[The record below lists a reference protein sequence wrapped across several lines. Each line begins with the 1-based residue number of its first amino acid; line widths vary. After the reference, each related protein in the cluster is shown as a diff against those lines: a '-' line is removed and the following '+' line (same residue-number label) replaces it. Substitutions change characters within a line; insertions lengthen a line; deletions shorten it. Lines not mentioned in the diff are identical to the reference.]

1 MKAPSTASAFF
12 RVLKFSRAILP
23 LLLLAVIPLS
33 TQAQQK
39 VDERALIEV
48 KHGVSISKDS
58 LFLLNFRFRMQNR
71 LGFTSVSGDDLSAA
85 VVDARVRR
93 LRLRMDGFLLNRK
106 LAYYIQLSL
115 SRSDLDL
122 ESGNVA
128 QPVRD
133 AMIYYHFTK
142 KFYIGFGQGKLPGN
156 RQRVV
161 SSGNQQFAD
170 RSIVNGLYTLDRD
183 FGVFAYWTIPA
194 GSQELRLKGA
204 FSSGDGRGASPGN
217 SGMAYTGRVE
227 WLPFGKFT
235 SSGDYSE
242 GDLEF
247 EPLPKLS
254 LAAVY
259 SYNDRAGR
267 TGGQFGR
274 DLYAARDINT
284 FIADA
289 MLKYRGWA
297 LSTEFFERSSN
308 DALTYSDAGELSA
321 VRVGQ
326 GLNTQLSKLFPSK
339 YELAARYS
347 LLAPE
352 RGLLGQTPYT
362 EELLLGSSKYLNG
375 HRIKL
380 QLYVGYRWLEHHMA
394 LEAPGNA
401 WTTMFQVEFGI

>member
-1 MKAPSTASAFF
+1 MNERLSELYVIFKAA
-12 RVLKFSRAILP
+12 RLV
-23 LLLLAVIPLS
+23 LLLAVLPVGL
-33 TQAQQK
+33 QAQQEL
-39 VDERALIEV
+39 DERALINVE
-48 KHGVSISKDS
+48 KGVSIRKDS
-58 LFLLNFRFRMQNR
+58 LFLLNLRFRMQNR

-85 VVDARVRR
+85 IVDARVRR
-93 LRLRMDGFLLNRK
+93 LRLRFDGFVLNSR
-106 LAYYIQLSL
+106 LEYYIQLSF
-115 SRSDLDL
+115 SKSDLEL

-133 AMIYYHFTK
+133 AMIYYHFNK

-170 RSIVNGLYTLDRD
+170 RSIANGLYTLDRD

-227 WLPFGKFT
+227 WLPFGSFT
-235 SSGDYSE
+235 NSGDYSE

-247 EPLPKLS
+247 ESTPKLS

-289 MLKYRGWA
+289 VLKYSGWA
-297 LSTEFFERSSN
+297 LSTEYFERSSN
-308 DALTYSDAGELSA
+308 DAVTFSDAGDLSA

-326 GLNTQLSKLFPSK
+326 GLNAQLSKIFQSK
-339 YELAARYS
+339 YEVAARYS
-347 LLAPE
+347 LLSPE
-352 RGLLGQTPYT
+352 RGLLGQTLFT

-380 QLYVGYRWLEHHMA
+380 QLYVGYRWQEHQMA
-394 LEAPGNA
+394 LDAPGSA

>member
-1 MKAPSTASAFF
+1 MRYALFQ
-12 RVLKFSRAILP
+12 VLIPTRIF
-23 LLLLAVIPLS
+23 LAVLLFVVVPL
-33 TQAQQK
+33 TAMAQQE
-39 VDERALIEV
+39 VDERALIDV
-48 KHGVSISKDS
+48 HDGIRISDDS
-58 LFLLNFRFRMQNR
+58 LFLLNLRFRMQNR

-85 VVDARVRR
+85 IVDARVRR
-93 LRLRMDGFLLNRK
+93 MRLRLDGFVLNKK
-106 LAYYIQLSL
+106 LEYYVQLSF
-115 SRSDLDL
+115 SKSDLEL
-122 ESGNVA
+122 ESSTVA
-128 QPVRD
+128 QLVRD
-133 AMIYYHFTK
+133 AMVYYRFNK

-194 GSQELRLKGA
+194 GSQEFMLKGA
-204 FSSGDGRGASPGN
+204 FSMGDGRGASPGN
-217 SGMAYTGRVE
+217 TGMAYTGRVE

-235 SSGDYSE
+235 NSGDYSE

-247 EPLPKLS
+247 EPVPKLS

-259 SYNDRAGR
+259 SHNDRAGR
-267 TGGQFGR
+267 TGGQLGTE
-274 DLYAARDINT
+274 LYAARDINT

-289 MLKYRGWA
+289 VLKYRGWA
-297 LSTEFFERSSN
+297 LSTEFFERGSN

-326 GLNTQLSKLFPSK
+326 GLNAQLSKLFRCK
-339 YELAARYS
+339 YDLATRYS
-347 LLAPE
+347 VLSPE
-352 RGLLGQTPYT
+352 RGLLGQSPYT
-362 EELLLGSSKYLNG
+362 EELLLGSSKYFNG
-375 HRIKL
+375 HRIKV
-380 QLYVGYRWLEHHMA
+380 QLYVGYRWLEHQMA